1 MLSSLI
7 NVHVVQQLC
16 TQTVLRQHTFYYFTE
31 QTVATFLQKISRSIL
46 DLSTGISGISQI
58 NTIVPLVTSQNDFV
72 CIDDDYVI
80 TTVNVRSEVGLYLLR
95 KSFAT
100 LAQRR
105 PNVWPSASTMTHS
118 LFTVALF
125 AEMVLKLKVSTA

>member
-1 MLSSLI
+1 MLVLSSLI

-72 CIDDDYVI
+72 CIDDDYII
-80 TTVNVRSEVGLYLLR
+80 TTVNVRSEIGFLLTAQKLR
-95 KSFAT
+95 YFSAKAT
-100 LAQRR
+100 
-105 PNVWPSASTMTHS
+105 
-118 LFTVALF
+118 
-125 AEMVLKLKVSTA
+125 

>member
-1 MLSSLI
+1 MLVLSSLI

-58 NTIVPLVTSQNDFV
+58 NTIVPQSTCGVKL
-72 CIDDDYVI
+72 
-80 TTVNVRSEVGLYLLR
+80 GLYLPR